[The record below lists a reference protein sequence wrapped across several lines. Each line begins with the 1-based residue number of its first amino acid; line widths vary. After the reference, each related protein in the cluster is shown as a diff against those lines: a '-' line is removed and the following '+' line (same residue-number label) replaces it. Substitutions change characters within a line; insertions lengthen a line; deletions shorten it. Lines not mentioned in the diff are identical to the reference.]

1 MKILVIE
8 DDADIA
14 SNIGQYFES
23 KGYQLD
29 FGYRGQNSEGYG
41 VGLYISKLICDYQ
54 GWRLELAPNPE
65 GGIITRIGFDD

>member
-23 KGYQLD
+23 KGHQLG
-29 FGYRGQNSEGYG
+29 FAYSSQNSDGYG
-41 VGLYISKLICDYQ
+41 VRMQRSGT
-54 GWRLELAPNPE
+54 LARP
-65 GGIITRIGFDD
+65 GRRS